1 MAYGLYI
8 IEDKIMNILI
18 IGAGEVGFHLT
29 KRLTAEKHNI
39 TIIEQD
45 PLIARRAEEQLDAAL
60 IIGSGSSYRDLLKA
74 KIKETDILAAI
85 SNSDE
90 VNLLACRLAHKLNIS
105 FKIARIRNPE
115 FIEPGFLLTRE
126 EMEVDLLIHPEKE
139 TADAIIRLIRQSS
152 ATDIIEFADG
162 KIQMVGIRLEKNT
175 PLSHKTIQDI
185 WMEWG
190 NIAARIVAIKR
201 KQNTLI
207 PRGDE
212 ILVPGDQFF
221 VICDKQL
228 IPKIVQLAGKEN
240 VLIQNIMILGGGL
253 IGQYVARELE
263 DQLNVKIIE
272 SKSGK
277 SQHVADMLK
286 KTLVLHGDGMDMDL
300 LAAEGI
306 MDMDSFIAVTGDD
319 ETNIILTLIARH
331 IKVPRTIALVNKTEY
346 MPITPTIGMD
356 AVVSKTLIT
365 VNAITRFIREA
376 PLASMASIPGLDV
389 EIIEIVPQAGSKIT
403 KKPLK
408 DCHFPRY
415 AISGA
420 IRRGDSALIPTG
432 NTQVKEGD
440 RVVVIAL
447 PQAISEVEKL
457 FK

>member
-1 MAYGLYI
+1 
-8 IEDKIMNILI
+8 MNILI

-29 KRLTAEKHNI
+29 KRLAAEKHNI

-45 PLIARRAEEQLDAAL
+45 PLVARRAEEQLDAAV
-60 IIGSGSSYRDLLKA
+60 IVGSGSSYRDLLNA

-85 SNSDE
+85 SNSDDA
-90 VNLLACRLAHKLNIS
+90 NLMACRYAHKLNIP

-115 FIEPGFLLTRE
+115 FIEPDFLLTRE
-126 EMEVDLLIHPEKE
+126 EMGVDLLVHPEKE
-139 TADAIIRLIRQSS
+139 TAAAIIRLIKQSS

-162 KIQMVGIRLEKNT
+162 KIQIVGIRLEKDT
-175 PLSHKTIQDI
+175 PLSHKTLQDL
-185 WMEWG
+185 WNEWG
-190 NIAARIVAIKR
+190 NIAARVVAIKR

-207 PRGDE
+207 PGGNE

-228 IPKIVQLAGKEN
+228 IPEVVQLAGKEN
-240 VLIQNIMILGGGL
+240 VSIQDIMILGGGL

-263 DQLNVKIIE
+263 NQLNVKIIE
-272 SKSGK
+272 SKSEK
-277 SQHVADMLK
+277 SNEIAHMLK
-286 KTLVLHGDGMDMDL
+286 KTLVIHGDGTDMDL

-319 ETNIILTLIARH
+319 ETNIISTLMARH

-365 VNAITRFIREA
+365 VNSITRFIRKA
-376 PLASMASIPGLDV
+376 PLESMASIPGLDA
-389 EIIEIVPQAGSKIT
+389 EILEIVPLSNSKIT

-408 DCHFPRY
+408 NCHFPHY
-415 AISGA
+415 AIAGA
-420 IRRGDSALIPTG
+420 IRRGDSALIPSG
-432 NTQVKEGD
+432 NTQIQEGD
-440 RVVVIAL
+440 RVVVISL
-447 PQAISEVEKL
+447 PRAIAEVEKL

>member
-1 MAYGLYI
+1 
-8 IEDKIMNILI
+8 MNILI

-29 KRLTAEKHNI
+29 RRLALEKHNI

-45 PLIARRAEEQLDAAL
+45 PQIARRAEEQLDAAVVV
-60 IIGSGSSYRDLLKA
+60 GSGSSYRDLLKA
-74 KIKETDILAAI
+74 KIEETDILAAI

-90 VNLLACRLAHKLNIS
+90 VNFMACRYAHKLNIP

-126 EMEVDLLIHPEKE
+126 EMGIDLLIHPEKE
-139 TADAIIRLIRQSS
+139 TADAIVRLIKQSS

-162 KIQMVGIRLEKNT
+162 KIQMVGIRLEKDT
-175 PLSHKTIQDI
+175 PLSHKTLQDI
-185 WMEWG
+185 WKEWG
-190 NIAARIVAIKR
+190 DIAARVVAIKR

-207 PRGDE
+207 PKGND

-221 VICDKQL
+221 VICDKRL
-228 IPKIVQLAGKEN
+228 TPEVVHLAGKED
-240 VLIQNIMILGGGL
+240 VSIQDIMILGGGL

-263 DQLNVKIIE
+263 DQLNVKLIE
-272 SKSGK
+272 SKAEK
-277 SQHVADMLK
+277 SYEVADRLK
-286 KTLVLHGDGMDMDL
+286 KTLVIHGDGTDMDL
-300 LAAEGI
+300 LATEGI

-319 ETNIILTLIARH
+319 ETNIISTLMARH

-356 AVVSKTLIT
+356 AVVSKALMT
-365 VNAITRFIREA
+365 VNAITRFIRKGL
-376 PLASMASIPGLDV
+376 LASMASIPGLDA
-389 EIIEIVPQAGSKIT
+389 EIMEIVPQADSKIT

-415 AISGA
+415 AIAGA
-420 IRRGDSALIPTG
+420 IRRDDSVLIPTG
-432 NTQVKEGD
+432 NIQIEEGD
-440 RVVVIAL
+440 RVVVISL
-447 PQAISEVEKL
+447 PRAISEVEKL